1 MTISFDSIGQQC
13 VTAKVN
19 GTPVAGAVC
28 KFSNNGAVAPCADG
42 NPIHGFVEN
51 IRGKYATV
59 TVRGFVT
66 AAYSGTAP
74 TLGYCA
80 LSGAADNKVKVLT
93 GAKEYLV
100 VSVNANENTVTFLL

>member
-1 MTISFDSIGQQC
+1 MSISFDSIGQQC
-13 VTAKVN
+13 VTASAD
-19 GTPVAGAVC
+19 TSLVAGAVC
-28 KFSNNGAVAPCADG
+28 KFSSNSAVSACADG

-51 IRGKYATV
+51 IHGKNATV

-74 TLGYCA
+74 NVGYCA
-80 LSGAADNKVKVLT
+80 LAGAASNKVKALS

-100 VSVNANENTVTFLL
+100 VHVNTAKNTVTFLL